1 LEQWAILH
9 TLSYAKGPAVAYSG
23 VLPPELEQFADMQWD
38 EGKENVLLE
47 FERRY
52 GISPFKMRKA
62 DAA

>member
-23 VLPPELEQFADMQWD
+23 SLPPELEQFADMQWD
-38 EGKENVLLE
+38 EGKEDVLLA

-52 GISPFKMRKA
+52 GISPFKMRKTE
-62 DAA
+62 AA